1 MASHGG
7 EAGDRQMA
15 KARTRYRT
23 RVKTVYKKSRGGGGS
38 MKPIIDGLMAGAG
51 ANLLS
56 KYVNIPM
63 ADDLA
68 ILGVGYFR
76 NNATLKTIGA
86 LGLGSD
92 LVSMGLG
99 GQTKNVYGGVY

>member
-1 MASHGG
+1 MS
-7 EAGDRQMA
+7 D
-15 KARTRYRT
+15 
-23 RVKTVYKKSRGGGGS
+23 
-38 MKPIIDGLMAGAG
+38 IIEGIIAGAG

-68 ILGVGYFR
+68 ILGVGYFMK
-76 NNATLKTIGA
+76 NKILKTVGA

-92 LVSMGLG
+92 IVSMGLG
-99 GQTKNVYGGVY
+99 GQTKNVYGGAY